1 MLFFWWQKIHF
12 WWWQWELKVSGPSAA
27 DLLQPMGKGLWRVQD
42 AELRVSVPDLS
53 LTDHHH
59 TVGASKIKNTPLGPS
74 N

>member
-1 MLFFWWQKIHF
+1 M
-12 WWWQWELKVSGPSAA
+12 SGPSAA